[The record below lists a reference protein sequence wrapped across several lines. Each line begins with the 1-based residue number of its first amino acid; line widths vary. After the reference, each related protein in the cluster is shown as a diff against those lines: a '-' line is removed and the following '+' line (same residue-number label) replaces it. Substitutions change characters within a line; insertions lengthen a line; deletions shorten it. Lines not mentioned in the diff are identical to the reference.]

1 MNSQRTS
8 ETLQEVLKFIIKPKG
23 SLIGKWGGWVGSNK
37 PTNFSLAKLILALV
51 VKEVQMRNT
60 DQPRGGGLYSLYTV
74 TLFELTGGILT
85 CLKSFFHR
93 RKNDDLEH
101 IGTPPWLRSSRAR
114 LYTSDLVKHEGR

>member
-23 SLIGKWGGWVGSNK
+23 SLIGKRGGSNK
-37 PTNFSLAKLILALV
+37 PTNFSLAKLLLALV